1 MTRNADAAEDDA
13 ASMSRRG
20 FFRAGAAGAA
30 VAAGVAAGSGTA
42 AAQYDGWL
50 DDVSN
55 YDGTH
60 DYRGQDEVT
69 VQVGAG
75 ENGLRF
81 GPAAI
86 LVDPGATVVWEW
98 TGQGGGHN
106 VVAND
111 GTFDSG
117 SAVSEEGTTFEH
129 TFDDAGDGDVFNY
142 ACGPHQAV
150 GMKGS
155 VAVGS
160 VDDDLV
166 DPQAEGGSGEGGS
179 GEGGSGGGGA
189 AGYGDWFSNVGNYE
203 GTRDLRGQSEVA
215 VSVGAGENGLLF
227 DPPAILVD
235 PGTTV
240 VWEWTGEG
248 GGHNVVEENGVFDS
262 GSAVAEEGT
271 TFEYTFDDAGD
282 GDVFRYACGP
292 HQAVGMKGA
301 VAVGSVDDDLLGGGG
316 GSGGSGGGSG
326 LSASD
331 IGTLALGFGF
341 AGALLVPL
349 FYAAHQMAEKNADRN
364 A

>member
-1 MTRNADAAEDDA
+1 MTRNADVSADGDRA

-42 AAQYDGWL
+42 VAQYDGWL
-50 DDVSN
+50 EGVSN

-69 VQVGAG
+69 VEVGAG

-86 LVDPGATVVWEW
+86 LIDPGATVVWEW
-98 TGQGGGHN
+98 TGAGGGHN
-106 VVAND
+106 VVADD

-117 SAVSEEGTTFEH
+117 SAVAEEGTTFEH
-129 TFDDAGDGDVFNY
+129 TFEDAGDGDSFNY
-142 ACGPHQAV
+142 YCGPHQSV
-150 GMKGS
+150 GMKGV

-166 DPQAEGGSGEGGS
+166 DPQAEGGDGGD
-179 GEGGSGGGGA
+179 GGSGGP
-189 AGYGDWFSNVGNYE
+189 AGYGDWFENVGNYE
-203 GTRDLRGQSEVA
+203 GTRDLRGQSEVT

-240 VWEWTGEG
+240 VWEWTGAG
-248 GGHNVVEENGVFDS
+248 GGHNVVEENDVFSS
-262 GSAVAEEGT
+262 GEPVAEEGT
-271 TFEYTFDDAGD
+271 TFEYTFADASD

-292 HQAVGMKGA
+292 HQSVGMKGA
-301 VAVGSVDDDLLGGGG
+301 VAVGSVDDDLIGGE
-316 GSGGSGGGSG
+316 SGGSGGGSG

-349 FYAAHQMAEKNADRN
+349 FYAAHQKAGRN

>member
-1 MTRNADAAEDDA
+1 MTRNADAAAEGDDA
-13 ASMSRRG
+13 GSMSRRG

-30 VAAGVAAGSGTA
+30 VAAGVAAGSGTV

-50 DDVSN
+50 EGVSN

-69 VQVGAG
+69 VEVGAG

-86 LVDPGATVVWEW
+86 LIDPGATVVWEW

-106 VVAND
+106 VVEETGA
-111 GTFDSG
+111 FDSG
-117 SAVSEEGTTFEH
+117 SAVAEEGTTFEH
-129 TFDDAGDGDVFNY
+129 TFEDAGDGDTFNY
-142 ACGPHQAV
+142 YCGPHQSV
-150 GMKGS
+150 GMKGV

-166 DPQAEGGSGEGGS
+166 DPQAEGGDGSDGGDGEGS
-179 GEGGSGGGGA
+179 GAS
-189 AGYGDWFSNVGNYE
+189 GYGDWFENVGNYE
-203 GTRDLRGQSEVA
+203 GTRDLRGQDEVTVA
-215 VSVGAGENGLLF
+215 VGGGENGLLF

-235 PGTTV
+235 QGTTV
-240 VWEWTGEG
+240 VWEWTGQG
-248 GGHNVVEENGVFDS
+248 GGHNVVEENGAFDS

-271 TFEYTFDDAGD
+271 TFEHTFEDAGE
-282 GDVFRYACGP
+282 GDVFRYACEP
-292 HQAVGMKGA
+292 HQSVGMKGA
-301 VAVGSVDDDLLGGGG
+301 VAVGAVDDDLLGGEG

-349 FYAAHQMAEKNADRN
+349 FYAAHQMAERNADRN

>member
-1 MTRNADAAEDDA
+1 MTPNADVAEGDDA

-30 VAAGVAAGSGTA
+30 VATGVAAGSGTA

-60 DYRGQDEVT
+60 DYRGRDEVT
-69 VQVGAG
+69 VEVGAG
-75 ENGLRF
+75 ENGLLF

-86 LVDPGATVVWEW
+86 LIDPGATVVWEW
-98 TGQGGGHN
+98 TGAGGNHN

-117 SAVSEEGTTFEH
+117 SAVGEEGTTFEY
-129 TFDDAGDGDVFNY
+129 TFADAADGDRFNY
-142 ACGPHQAV
+142 YCGPHQAV
-150 GMKGS
+150 GMKGV

-166 DPQAEGGSGEGGS
+166 DPQAEGGSGSGGS
-179 GEGGSGGGGA
+179 EGP
-189 AGYGDWFSNVGNYE
+189 AGYGDWFSDVGNYE
-203 GTRDLRGQSEVA
+203 GTRDLRGQSEVT
-215 VSVGAGENGLLF
+215 VEVGAGENGLLF

-235 PGTTV
+235 QGTTV
-240 VWEWTGEG
+240 IWEWTGAG
-248 GGHNVVEENGVFDS
+248 GGHNVVEENEAFSS
-262 GSAVAEEGT
+262 GSPAEAEGT
-271 TFEYTFDDAGD
+271 TFEHTFADASE
-282 GDVFRYACGP
+282 GDVFRYVCEP
-292 HQAVGMKGA
+292 HRAVGMKGA
-301 VAVGSVDDDLLGGGG
+301 VAVGAVDDQLIGGDG
-316 GSGGSGGGSG
+316 GSGGDGSSGGG

-331 IGTLALGFGF
+331 IGTLALGFGL

-349 FYAAHQMAEKNADRN
+349 FYAAHRKADRN

>member
-1 MTRNADAAEDDA
+1 MTRNADAAEDAA

-69 VQVGAG
+69 VEVGAG

-86 LVDPGATVVWEW
+86 LIDPGATVVWEW

-117 SAVSEEGTTFEH
+117 SAVGEEGTTFEH
-129 TFDDAGDGDVFNY
+129 TFEDAEEGDTFNY
-142 ACGPHQAV
+142 LCEPHEAV
-150 GMKGS
+150 GMKGA
-155 VAVGS
+155 VAVGD

-166 DPQAEGGSGEGGS
+166 DPQAEGGGSDGGD
-179 GEGGSGGGGA
+179 GP
-189 AGYGDWFSNVGNYE
+189 AGYGDWFEDVGNYE
-203 GTRDLRGQSEVA
+203 GTRDLRGESEVT

-235 PGTTV
+235 SGATV

-248 GGHNVVEENGVFDS
+248 GGHNVVEEDGTFES
-262 GSAVAEEGT
+262 GEPVAEEGE
-271 TFEYTFDDAGD
+271 TFEYTFEDAGE
-282 GDVFRYACGP
+282 GDVFRYVCEP
-292 HQAVGMKGA
+292 HEGVGMKGA
-301 VAVGSVDDDLLGGGG
+301 VAVGDVDDDIIGGEG
-316 GSGGSGGGSG
+316 GSGGDGGSG

-349 FYAAHQMAEKNADRN
+349 FYAAHQMAERNADRN
-364 A
+364 T

>member
-1 MTRNADAAEDDA
+1 MRSNADAAAEGDDA
-13 ASMSRRG
+13 GSMSRRG

-30 VAAGVAAGSGTA
+30 VAAGVAAGSGSA

-50 DDVSN
+50 EGVSN

-60 DYRGQDEVT
+60 DYTGQEEVT
-69 VQVGAG
+69 VEVGAVD
-75 ENGLRF
+75 GLKF

-86 LVDPGATVVWEW
+86 LVDPGTTVVWEW
-98 TGQGGGHN
+98 TGQGGAHN
-106 VVAND
+106 VVATD

-117 SAVSEEGTTFEH
+117 ETVAEEGTTFEY
-129 TFDDAGDGDVFNY
+129 TFDDAEDGDVFNY
-142 ACGPHQAV
+142 SCTPHEAA

-166 DPQAEGGSGEGGS
+166 DPQTGGDGGSGEGS
-179 GEGGSGGGGA
+179 GA
-189 AGYGDWFSNVGNYE
+189 AGYGDWFENVGNYE
-203 GTRDLRGQSEVA
+203 GTRDLRGQSEVT

-240 VWEWTGEG
+240 IWEWTGQG
-248 GGHNVVEENGVFDS
+248 GGHNVVEENDVFSS
-262 GSAVAEEGT
+262 GEPVPDEGT
-271 TFEYTFDDAGD
+271 TFEYTFEDAGE
-282 GDVFRYACGP
+282 GDVFRYACSP

-301 VAVGSVDDDLLGGGG
+301 VAVGAVDDDLIGGNG
-316 GSGGSGGGSG
+316 GGSGGGSG

-331 IGTLALGFGF
+331 IGSLALAFGF

-349 FYAAHQMAEKNADRN
+349 FYAAHRKAEGNA
-364 A
+364 